1 MKLNFWQWIGVVL
14 VLGVI
19 VWFIYEKTTGS
30 RPAASQ
36 PSSRPAGGY

>member
-14 VLGVI
+14 LVLCVALY
-19 VWFIYEKTTGS
+19 FYEKNKSSGTSTT
-30 RPAASQ
+30 Q